1 MKVSKIKHSYIEG
14 YELGGY
20 YLIKVYGI
28 NTYWWVLSKEKRYY
42 GGYEGTLEERKG
54 NIKYIASCKKGKELL
69 VKLFNKE
76 ITFEEV
82 K

>member
-1 MKVSKIKHSYIEG
+1 MKVKKIKSSYIEG

-20 YLIKVYGI
+20 YLTKAYGI
-28 NTYWWVLSKEKRYY
+28 NSYWWVLSKELNYY
-42 GGYEGTLEERKG
+42 GGYEGSVEHRKG
-54 NIKYIASCKKGKELL
+54 NIKYIDSCKTGKDLL

-82 K
+82 